1 MLCFLFLFLFSSVAP
16 SPHTHHTIS
25 HCCHGVCTGSAAWLC
40 THPLRCGV
48 SHRKGEK
55 EGKCCGGGGDGGDVE
70 VGEMSDQCGTACAL
84 HQHAAHGMPAHC
96 EFADGHLTACSAPLC
111 MPALHGCSAS
121 FLLALPLLHM
131 VVVKKEEGE
140 GEGEGAAMCLQK
152 DQHTNVCT
160 HSHWMQSG
168 GCSRLRHTRTP
179 TPTHAAGGHPSFHTT
194 A

>member
-1 MLCFLFLFLFSSVAP
+1 
-16 SPHTHHTIS
+16 
-25 HCCHGVCTGSAAWLC
+25 
-40 THPLRCGV
+40 
-48 SHRKGEK
+48 
-55 EGKCCGGGGDGGDVE
+55 
-70 VGEMSDQCGTACAL
+70 MSDQCGTACAL

-160 HSHWMQSG
+160 HTHWMQSG
-168 GCSRLRHTRTP
+168 GCSRVWHTRTH
-179 TPTHAAGGHPSFHTT
+179 THTCSWRAPLLPHHNTKKKCGDRHGESVWSWRWCGPLAGMHGVVAITSCTAAQHGFHLCH
-194 A
+194 AKRRE